1 MNDTAWR
8 NASIALAVICVLLLG
23 VAGVLFFGS
32 SNGSPSPTATGTLF
46 AGGATETPSASIAVT
61 PTSGTSGIPGTSAP
75 GASATPKPTPSPKP
89 TQSAPTAGITFND
102 MMLDAQN
109 DPPATSRTF
118 SFVSDGPGPVSAQVA
133 KSSLSTPSIKICVK
147 IDAGAQTCSTGA
159 KPGFPNALSDRPH
172 SLWVVTLIGVGAATP
187 TVDVAFS
194 WPTASPSITL
204 AHGRF
209 QGSSSPGVPEAQNG
223 FNATFKPRGSG
234 NISVGV
240 AWTVIVTD
248 VDLTLFDV
256 TGTPAV
262 NVDEVQRH
270 GVKAVDPPYKHSV
283 DAAKKYKV
291 MFRNLSADAVRPDLN
306 ATISFP

>member
-1 MNDTAWR
+1 MRQDRCGRPDLLNRREARLPERSRRPPPFPVGRDPDRRWCRDAYSGR
-8 NASIALAVICVLLLG
+8 RVQLA
-23 VAGVLFFGS
+23 
-32 SNGSPSPTATGTLF
+32 
-46 AGGATETPSASIAVT
+46 
-61 PTSGTSGIPGTSAP
+61 
-75 GASATPKPTPSPKP
+75 
-89 TQSAPTAGITFND
+89 
-102 MMLDAQN
+102 
-109 DPPATSRTF
+109 
-118 SFVSDGPGPVSAQVA
+118 
-133 KSSLSTPSIKICVK
+133 
-147 IDAGAQTCSTGA
+147 
-159 KPGFPNALSDRPH
+159 
-172 SLWVVTLIGVGAATP
+172 
-187 TVDVAFS
+187 
-194 WPTASPSITL
+194 ASPSITL

-234 NISVGV
+234 NISVGA